1 MKKLLSI
8 LAVAAIAIAPQIITN
23 AHAMEKE
30 AMMEKKMEA
39 PKAET
44 TTTAVA
50 FHADWCGGC
59 KILAPKMEE
68 VMNGLDDETKAK
80 FSFVKFDFTDDAT
93 KAASKTL
100 AAENGVESVF
110 PMGEGKPPTG
120 AIKLVDNATG
130 AVLAKIHYKMSVEEI
145 TGIIKGVTSRA

>member
-1 MKKLLSI
+1 MKTLLSI
-8 LAVAAIAIAPQIITN
+8 LALAIFTITPQ
-23 AHAMEKE
+23 AFADMHGDKK
-30 AMMEKKMEA
+30 AMMEKKVEA
-39 PKAET
+39 P

-68 VMNGLDDETKAK
+68 VMNGLDAETKAK
-80 FSFVKFDFTDDAT
+80 FAFVKFDLTDEAT
-93 KAASKTL
+93 KAASKTK
-100 AAENGVESVF
+100 AAEKGVDALF

-120 AIKLVDNATG
+120 VIKLVDNATG

-145 TGIIKGVTSRA
+145 KGVIKGVTARS